1 MKSKQKYHIV
11 NLFIISFIIF
21 FSNFSYSSEK
31 IDLIIKNN
39 IFHVEVARVYSERQN
54 GLMNR
59 KYLPEN
65 EGMLFVFEYM
75 RHASFWMKNTQI
87 KLDIAFIDKDGII
100 TEIKTM
106 KPYSLKSVRSTYKI
120 LYALELNKGILI
132 KIGAIEGDKVI
143 FPKGFK

>member
-1 MKSKQKYHIV
+1 MKSKKKFYIV
-11 NLFIISFIIF
+11 NSLIIFIIIF
-21 FSNFSYSSEK
+21 FSDFLYSSEH

-39 IFHVEVARVYSERQN
+39 IFHVEVAREFSERQN

-65 EGMLFVFEYM
+65 NGMLFVFEYM
-75 RHASFWMKNTQI
+75 RYVSFWMKNTQI

-120 LYALELNKGILI
+120 LYALELNKGIFS
-132 KIGAIEGDKVI
+132 KIGAIEGDKII